1 MRYFFARIFLLC
13 VLICGW
19 QTALYAASP
28 TPTDYLASNAELLR
42 PPTASGANPDQALA
56 TSTLQTALLPVE
68 PPVSPDVRSS
78 VVDYFESVYLP
89 AFAVPMGWTGKTS
102 TCDAGSTSQA
112 YIDASF
118 DLINFYRAMVEL
130 EPVIND
136 VSKNAGSQEAA
147 LMMSVNNA
155 LSHSPTKSWTCY
167 SESGATAAS
176 RSNLSLGAAGP
187 GAISLYVKDPGKSN
201 TPVGH
206 RRWIL
211 YPPRSSFG
219 IGSVGEE
226 TRAANALWVF
236 GGQTSRPAT
245 DIVAWPPRGFVPYQ
259 LVYPRWSFSLNTE
272 PGADY
277 SEASVGMSENG
288 VPIGLSII
296 SSNLV
301 GFGDNTIIWTAS
313 GLNFSAGQA
322 DRIIDIE
329 ISGVRNSDQ
338 NTYTYQVTVIDSAMV
353 VVEPDIFSDDF
364 E

>member
-1 MRYFFARIFLLC
+1 MRCFFAKILFLCL
-13 VLICGW
+13 LICGW
-19 QTALYAASP
+19 QTALYAASL
-28 TPTDYLASNAELLR
+28 TPTQYLASNAELIR
-42 PPTASGANPDQALA
+42 PPTASGTNPDQALA
-56 TSTLQTALLPVE
+56 TSTLQTTLLPVA
-68 PPVSPDVRSS
+68 PPVSPGVRSS

-89 AFAVPMGWTGKTS
+89 AFAVPMGWTGEAS
-102 TCDAGSTSQA
+102 SCDAGSTSQA

-130 EPVIND
+130 EPVTND

-147 LMMSVNNA
+147 LMMSVNNS
-155 LSHSPTKSWTCY
+155 LSHNPPKSWTCY
-167 SESGATAAS
+167 SESGATAAN

-187 GAISLYVKDPGKSN
+187 AAIALYIKDPGGVN
-201 TPVGH
+201 AAVGH

-211 YPPRSSFG
+211 HPPRSSFG
-219 IGSVGEE
+219 IGSVGGG
-226 TRAANALWVF
+226 TKTANALWVF
-236 GGQTSRPAT
+236 AGQTTRPLT

-277 SEASVGMSENG
+277 SEASVSMSENG
-288 VPIGLSII
+288 DPIGLSIV
-296 SSNLV
+296 SSDRV
-301 GFGDNTIIWTAS
+301 GSGDNTLVWTAS
-313 GLNFSAGQA
+313 GLNFSAGQV

-338 NTYTYQVTVIDSAMV
+338 DTYTYQVTVIDSAMV
-353 VVEPDIFSDDF
+353 LVEPNIFTDGF